1 MDNQTFIINQ
11 LERNLMV
18 FKTLLNTSSA
28 QEYLFKPTK
37 DKWCLLEI
45 VCHLVDEEMHDFRAR
60 VGTALDD
67 AKFPFY
73 PMDPIGWV
81 TERKYIEQ
89 DYQSK
94 IAEWS
99 KERENSINWLRSLEN
114 PDWSSTF
121 DHVNFGPVSAGHF
134 LANWLAHD
142 HIHIRQI
149 NRTKRAYLVSISN
162 EDLNYAGK
170 W

>member
-1 MDNQTFIINQ
+1 MDTQNFIINE

-18 FKTLLNTSSA
+18 FQSLLKNNSIE
-28 QEYLFKPTK
+28 EYLYKPAS

-45 VCHLVDEEMHDFRAR
+45 ACHLVDEEVHDFRAR
-60 VGTALDD
+60 VRTALDEE
-67 AKFPFY
+67 KHPFY
-73 PMDPIGWV
+73 PIDPVGWV
-81 TERKYIEQ
+81 TERKYMEQ
-89 DYQSK
+89 DYKSK
-94 IAEWS
+94 VAEWAV
-99 KERENSINWLRSLEN
+99 EREDSINWLHSLDN

-121 DHVNFGPVSAGHF
+121 NHVDFGPVSAGHF

-149 NRTKRAYLVSISN
+149 NRTKRAYFDYISGEN
-162 EDLNYAGK
+162 LGYAGN